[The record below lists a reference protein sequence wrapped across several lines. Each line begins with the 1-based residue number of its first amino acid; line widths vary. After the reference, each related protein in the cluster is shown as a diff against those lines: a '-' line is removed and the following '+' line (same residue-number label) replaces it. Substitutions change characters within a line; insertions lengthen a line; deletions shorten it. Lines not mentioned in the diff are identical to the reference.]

1 MFGTEKTPCY
11 CLINTVYCSRS
22 QHLYLDFPDNEAGK
36 KLRVEIKPISPN
48 GKSTPSDNVDDIRTS
63 VGMLR
68 LSPTAG
74 VSYRII
80 YTISQVRLPDKG

>member
-1 MFGTEKTPCY
+1 MFGTEKPPCY
-11 CLINTVYCSRS
+11 SLIKAVYYSWT

-74 VSYRII
+74 VSYHII
-80 YTISQVRLPDKG
+80 YTRAQVRMPDKG